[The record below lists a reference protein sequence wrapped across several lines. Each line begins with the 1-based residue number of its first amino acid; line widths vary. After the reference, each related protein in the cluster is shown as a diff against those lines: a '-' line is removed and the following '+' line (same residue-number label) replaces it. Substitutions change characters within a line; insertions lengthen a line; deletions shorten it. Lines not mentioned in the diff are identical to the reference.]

1 MLLGGSDCV
10 CSMKH
15 FTVNFFP
22 DDKQVVIHKGATVLE
37 AAGQVGIVLNTTCG
51 GRGTCGKCAVF
62 LQPLGQKILA
72 CQYEIQSDLTVT
84 IPDSSRFFKQKILS
98 EGLRRDIK
106 LNPAVCK
113 KTIKVESFDPAQIE
127 AFLNNREDKKFILA
141 NSAIRKLR
149 KLSCDQSC
157 QFVTA
162 VCHINIKDNG
172 YKVVDFERGDT
183 VEEIWGIA
191 ADIGT
196 TTVVAKLVDMT
207 NNKSLASEAA
217 LNPQIKY
224 GDDVISRIN
233 YADTDEKLSQLQQVI
248 ITCLNRLTAKLCRRI
263 GIDKNNIYEMTIA
276 CNTTMNHI
284 FLGWPVKQLGQAPY
298 KPYSSEAV
306 NTTAINMGV
315 DINPLGNIY
324 TIENIAGFIGS
335 DTIAV
340 AVAVDIDNVKE
351 TTLVVDIGTNG
362 EIILAVKDK
371 FYCASCAAGPALEGA
386 RILQGSRAVKGA
398 IEAVIMNKTDIDID
412 VIGNSPA
419 ISICGSGLID
429 AVAVM
434 LDLGIIDNTGRF
446 VSPQELTG
454 KVPEKIIKR
463 VSTVDSQPVFKL
475 SKDGQEVFLTQKDIR
490 ETQLA
495 KAAIRA
501 GIKLLQK
508 KFELA
513 DSDIDCLLLAGA
525 FGNYIR
531 KESALRIGLLPD
543 IACEKIHFIGNAA
556 SSGAEMVLLNRHFRS
571 KATELAKKIEY
582 VEIAHEADFSM
593 VYADCMLF

>member
-1 MLLGGSDCV
+1 ME
-10 CSMKH
+10 H
-15 FTVNFFP
+15 FTVNFLP

-37 AAGQVGIVLNTTCG
+37 AAGQAGIVLNTTCG
-51 GRGTCGKCAVF
+51 GRGTCGKCAAF
-62 LQPLGQKILA
+62 LQPSGQKVLA
-72 CQYEIQSDLTVT
+72 CQYKVQSDLVVT

-98 EGLRRDIK
+98 HGLRRDIE

-113 KTIKVESFDPAQIE
+113 KIINVKSFDPAQVE
-127 AFLNNREDKKFILA
+127 DFLNDQEDKNFTLA
-141 NSAIRKLR
+141 DSAIRKL
-149 KLSCDQSC
+149 KELSCNEGC

-162 VCHINIKDNG
+162 VCHINTKDNG
-172 YKVVDFERGDT
+172 YKIVDFEIGQTIDS
-183 VEEIWGIA
+183 IFGIA
-191 ADIGT
+191 VDIGT

-207 NNKSLASEAA
+207 NSKSLASEAA

-233 YADTDEKLSQLQQVI
+233 YADTDEKLAQLQQLIVN
-248 ITCLNRLTAKLCRRI
+248 CLNELTDGLCRQAE
-263 GIDKNNIYEMTIA
+263 IDKNNIYEMTVA

-298 KPYSSEAV
+298 KPYSNEAV
-306 NTTAINMGV
+306 NSTAIDRGV
-315 DINPLGNIY
+315 HINPLGNIY

-335 DTIAV
+335 DTVAV
-340 AVAVDIDNVKE
+340 AVAVDIDNLRE

-362 EIILAVKDK
+362 EIILAMENK

-386 RILQGSRAVKGA
+386 RISQGSRAVEGA
-398 IEAVIMNKTDIDID
+398 IEAVVMNETDIDID

-434 LDLGIIDNTGRF
+434 LDLGVIDYTGRF
-446 VSPQELTG
+446 VDAEDLKG
-454 KVPEKIIKR
+454 KVPDAIVKR
-463 VSTVDSQPVFKL
+463 ITIVDSLPAFKL
-475 SKDGQEVFLTQKDIR
+475 SKDGPDVFLTQKDIR

-495 KAAIRA
+495 KAAIRT
-501 GIKLLQK
+501 GIRLLQK
-508 KFELA
+508 KLELA

-543 IACEKIHFIGNAA
+543 MASEKIHFIGNAA
-556 SSGAEMVLLNRHFRS
+556 SSGAEMILLNRHFRN
-571 KATELAKKIEY
+571 KATALAKKIEY
-582 VEIAHEADFSM
+582 VEIAHEAEFSM